1 LVLHAHITC
10 QSKARI
16 RCGFARERHDS
27 HEIEGISPSPHKE
40 IQKHQNKVVISIM
53 PRGKNYVN
61 NNNGVALQASA
72 KNNMRLCE
80 YGSGCSRPDCIYR
93 HDNADDKTTEE
104 VCLPFMAGK
113 CSFAKDGCRKRH
125 PKKEELERLLHK
137 YKRTRCRFGDECYT
151 ESCLYLHPRE
161 MEPSEPYYVEPHDV
175 AFPPLN
181 GAASTP
187 NATKPLPSNSA
198 WKKAVTPD
206 MQQPPRQAPPM
217 QAPPMQAPPMQ
228 APPVQAPPPQA
239 IPSAWYPQGPMCVP
253 YYPGPPNDDMGYYY
267 DSEGHVQGVPP
278 GEEVTAFNADAKE
291 FIPGSNMA

>member
-1 LVLHAHITC
+1 
-10 QSKARI
+10 
-16 RCGFARERHDS
+16 
-27 HEIEGISPSPHKE
+27 
-40 IQKHQNKVVISIM
+40 M

-61 NNNGVALQASA
+61 NNNGVALQGSVKSKSA
-72 KNNMRLCE
+72 MRLCE
-80 YGSGCSRPDCIYR
+80 YGTGCNRPDCIYR
-93 HDNADDKTTEE
+93 HDNAEDKTEE
-104 VCLPFMAGK
+104 VCLPYMAGK

-181 GAASTP
+181 GAAATP
-187 NATKPLPSNSA
+187 DPTKALPPSSA
-198 WKKAVTPD
+198 WKKIVSPD
-206 MQQPPRQAPPM
+206 NMQPSM
-217 QAPPMQAPPMQ
+217 QAPPMQAPLTQ
-228 APPVQAPPPQA
+228 APPLQAPSSQA

-253 YYPGPPNDDMGYYY
+253 YYPEPPNDMAYYY
-267 DSEGHVQGVPP
+267 DSEGHEQGVPP
-278 GEEVTAFNADAKE
+278 GQVTAFNADAKE